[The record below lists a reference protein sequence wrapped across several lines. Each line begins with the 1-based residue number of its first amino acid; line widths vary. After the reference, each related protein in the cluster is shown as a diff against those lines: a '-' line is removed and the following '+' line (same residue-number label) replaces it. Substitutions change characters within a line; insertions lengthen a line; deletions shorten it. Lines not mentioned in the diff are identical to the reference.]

1 MGFFRRKNKPV
12 VEEGTKTIEERNK
25 IHEEYWAKQKAEQG
39 DEEFM
44 DIARKAQQLR
54 STNMSE
60 EDVQNWIFN
69 QLPEGRIKIND
80 KRMWICR
87 SCENARKFDTK
98 EDYIAH
104 QMSVHS

>member
-1 MGFFRRKNKPV
+1 MGLFSKKGKR
-12 VEEGTKTIEERNK
+12 TIEEQNT
-25 IHEEYWAKQKAEQG
+25 INEERWAKQKAEQG
-39 DEEFM
+39 DEEFI

-87 SCENARKFDTK
+87 SCENAKKFDTK
-98 EDYIAH
+98 GDYMAH
-104 QMSVHS
+104 QMSVHN